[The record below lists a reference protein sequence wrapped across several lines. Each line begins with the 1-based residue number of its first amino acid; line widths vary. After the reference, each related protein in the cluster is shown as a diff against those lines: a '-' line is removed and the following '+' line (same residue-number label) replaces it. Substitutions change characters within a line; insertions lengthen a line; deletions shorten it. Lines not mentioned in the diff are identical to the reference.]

1 MWALPDD
8 WRIWTAYAA
17 LIALL
22 TVLTFGSLGGYPNAT
37 SGGLAGQ
44 INAFRDTGI
53 PSAL

>member
-1 MWALPDD
+1 MTFNDFDPLAQKGWANLG
-8 WRIWTAYAA
+8 
-17 LIALL
+17 
-22 TVLTFGSLGGYPNAT
+22 LTFGSLGGYPNAT